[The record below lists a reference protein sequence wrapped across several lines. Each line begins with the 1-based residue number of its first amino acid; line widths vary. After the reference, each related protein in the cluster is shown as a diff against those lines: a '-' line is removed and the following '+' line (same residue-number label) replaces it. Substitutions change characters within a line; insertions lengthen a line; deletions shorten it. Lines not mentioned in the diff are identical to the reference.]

1 MKPIGTQPVV
11 SFAAISLLL
20 SAGCASKRVTASDPS
35 RVQVVLLEDSENPSS
50 AVTVTAKS
58 GDVALTK
65 PLESTTVRT
74 GAPPS
79 PPVKMDEAEVARE
92 FGALLADLPAA
103 PQHFNLY
110 FRTDTAELTEES
122 RAILPEV
129 LNAAKTRKVPE
140 VTVIGHT
147 DTTGS
152 TASNYRLGLER
163 AEAVKTQLLNVGL
176 DADLI
181 QVESHGEADPLR
193 KTPDNTAEP
202 RNRRVEITI
211 R

>member
-1 MKPIGTQPVV
+1 MKALGAPPLIA
-11 SFAAISLLL
+11 FAAIALLL
-20 SAGCASKRVTASDPS
+20 SAGCASRRVTTSDPS
-35 RVQVVLLEDSENPSS
+35 RVQVVLLEDPENPAS
-50 AVTVTAKS
+50 AVTVTTKS

-74 GAPPS
+74 SGPPS
-79 PPVKMDEAEVARE
+79 APVKMDEAEVRRE

-103 PQHFNLY
+103 AQHFNLY
-110 FRTDTAELTEES
+110 FRSDTSELTEES
-122 RAILPEV
+122 RAILPDV
-129 LNAAKTRKVPE
+129 LNAAKARKVPE

-152 TASNYRLGLER
+152 AASNYRLGLER
-163 AEAVKTQLLNVGL
+163 AQAVRALLLKVGL
-176 DADLI
+176 DDNLI
-181 QVESHGEADPLR
+181 QVESHGEADLLR

>member
-1 MKPIGTQPVV
+1 VKAIGAPPLI
-11 SFAAISLLL
+11 SFAAIALLL
-20 SAGCASKRVTASDPS
+20 SAGCASRRVTTSDPS
-35 RVQVVLLEDSENPSS
+35 RVQVVLLEDPENASS
-50 AVTVTAKS
+50 AVNVTTKS
-58 GDVALTK
+58 GNVVLTK

-74 GAPPS
+74 GRPPS
-79 PPVKMDEAEVARE
+79 PPAKMDEAEVRRE

-110 FRTDTAELTEES
+110 FRADTSELTDQS
-122 RAILPEV
+122 RAILPDV
-129 LNAAKTRKVPE
+129 LSAAKARKVPE

-152 TASNYRLGLER
+152 AASNYRLGLER
-163 AEAVKTQLLNVGL
+163 AQAVRALLLKVGL
-176 DADLI
+176 DATLI
-181 QVESHGEADPLR
+181 EVESHGESDLLR

>member
-1 MKPIGTQPVV
+1 MNAIGAPPLIA
-11 SFAAISLLL
+11 FAAISLLV
-20 SAGCASKRVTASDPS
+20 SAACASKRVTASDPS
-35 RVQVVLLEDSENPSS
+35 RVQVVLLEDPENTPS
-50 AVTVTAKS
+50 AVTVTTKS
-58 GDVALTK
+58 GDVALTT

-74 GAPPS
+74 GGPPS
-79 PPVKMDEAEVARE
+79 PPVRMDEAEVTRE
-92 FGALLADLPAA
+92 FGPLLADLPAA

-110 FRTDTAELTEES
+110 FRTDTAELTEDS
-122 RAILPEV
+122 RAILPKV
-129 LNAAKTRKVPE
+129 LEAAKTRKVPE

-147 DTTGS
+147 DTTGG

-163 AEAVKTQLLNVGL
+163 AQAVKTQLLKVGL

-193 KTPDNTAEP
+193 KTPDNTPEP

>member
-1 MKPIGTQPVV
+1 MKAIGAAPLI
-11 SFAAISLLL
+11 SFAAISLLV

-58 GDVALTK
+58 GDVTLTK
-65 PLESTTVRT
+65 PLESTTVQA
-74 GAPPS
+74 GGQPSAP
-79 PPVKMDEAEVARE
+79 VRMDEAAVRRE

-110 FRTDTAELTEES
+110 FRTDSAELTEES
-122 RAILPEV
+122 RAVLPDV
-129 LNAAKTRKVPE
+129 LNAAKTRRVPE

-147 DTTGS
+147 DTTG
-152 TASNYRLGLER
+152 TAASNYRLGLER
-163 AEAVKTQLLNVGL
+163 ARAVRTLLLKVGL
-176 DADLI
+176 DAKLI
-181 QVESHGEADPLR
+181 EIESHGERDLLR

>member
-1 MKPIGTQPVV
+1 VKAIGAPPLI
-11 SFAAISLLL
+11 SFAAIALLV
-20 SAGCASKRVTASDPS
+20 SGGCASRRVTSSDPS
-35 RVQVVLLEDSENPSS
+35 RVQVVLLEDPENTSS
-50 AVTVTAKS
+50 AVTVTTKS

-65 PLESTTVRT
+65 PLDSTTVRT
-74 GAPPS
+74 SGPPS
-79 PPVKMDEAEVARE
+79 PPVKMDEAEVQRE
-92 FGALLADLPAA
+92 FGALLADLPPA

-110 FRTDTAELTEES
+110 FRTDTAELTDES
-122 RAILPEV
+122 RASLPDV

-152 TASNYRLGLER
+152 KAGNYRLGLER
-163 AEAVKTQLLNVGL
+163 AQAVRVLLLKVGL
-176 DADLI
+176 DDSLI

>member
-1 MKPIGTQPVV
+1 MKAIGAAPLI
-11 SFAAISLLL
+11 SFAAISLLV

-58 GDVALTK
+58 GDVTLTK
-65 PLESTTVRT
+65 PLESTTVQA
-74 GAPPS
+74 GGQPSAP
-79 PPVKMDEAEVARE
+79 VRMDEAAVRRE

-110 FRTDTAELTEES
+110 FRTDSAELTEES
-122 RAILPEV
+122 RAVLPDV
-129 LNAAKTRKVPE
+129 LNAAKTRRVPE

-147 DTTGS
+147 DTTG
-152 TASNYRLGLER
+152 TAASNYRLGLER
-163 AEAVKTQLLNVGL
+163 ARAVRTLLLKVGL
-176 DADLI
+176 DAKVI
-181 QVESHGEADPLR
+181 EIESHGERDLLR

>member
-1 MKPIGTQPVV
+1 MKAIGAPPLVA
-11 SFAAISLLL
+11 FAATSLLV

-50 AVTVTAKS
+50 AITVTTKS

-74 GAPPS
+74 GGPPS
-79 PPVKMDEAEVARE
+79 PPVKMDEAEVRRQ

-103 PQHFNLY
+103 PQQFNLY

-122 RAILPEV
+122 RAILPDV

-152 TASNYRLGLER
+152 AASNYRLGLER
-163 AEAVKTQLLNVGL
+163 AQAVRTQLLKVGL
-176 DADLI
+176 DANLI

-193 KTPDNTAEP
+193 KTPDDTAEP